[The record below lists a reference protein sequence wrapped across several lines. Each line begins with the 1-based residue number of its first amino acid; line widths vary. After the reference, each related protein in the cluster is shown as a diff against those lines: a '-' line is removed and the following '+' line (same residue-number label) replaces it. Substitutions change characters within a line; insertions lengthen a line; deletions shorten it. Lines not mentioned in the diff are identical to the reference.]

1 MCATAARIRI
11 DLLAPYHL
19 IHSYAPH
26 SRLATGRAADAAQAA
41 GCASAMCGAQ
51 AGPPPISFHVS
62 AAARQLNRPL
72 AYLALP
78 AGHSP
83 ARATFPHFL
92 HAAEFCKRIWHSR
105 SGIDMRDL
113 YWPIRLT
120 THPAPCATRHAARL
134 PAHLTQRARHLQPL
148 SVTPHMACLKATS
161 APPLLACVLTTN
173 PGFAH
178 MRLSFY
184 TSTAPNQRHKHTR
197 LTLAN
202 SPHAWPGASSA
213 RQGTHPRNRSRIQSS
228 ALSMRTRS
236 PSRSTQHAQIRAHAT
251 HPLAGALTPDPGFVP
266 CEVVFFTRAW
276 RLANNMD
283 ARASH

>member
-26 SRLATGRAADAAQAA
+26 SRLATGRAANAAQAA

-51 AGPPPISFHVS
+51 AGPPPISSHVS
-62 AAARQLNRPL
+62 AAVRQLNRPL

-83 ARATFPHFL
+83 ARAAFPL
-92 HAAEFCKRIWHSR
+92 SPRAAEFCKRIWHSR
-105 SGIDMRDL
+105 SGIDMRHL
-113 YWPIRLT
+113 YRPIRLT
-120 THPAPCATRHAARL
+120 THPTPCATRHAARL

-184 TSTAPNQRHKHTR
+184 TSTAPNQQHNIRASHWPIR
-197 LTLAN
+197 LTPGP
-202 SPHAWPGASSA
+202 SPA
-213 RQGTHPRNRSRIQSS
+213 PRDK
-228 ALSMRTRS
+228 A
-236 PSRSTQHAQIRAHAT
+236 PSRAT
-251 HPLAGALTPDPGFVP
+251 
-266 CEVVFFTRAW
+266 
-276 RLANNMD
+276 
-283 ARASH
+283 ARASNPTRSVCARALRHAPCSMPKSAPTQPTRLQAR